1 MTAGQPSKSTVSSQ
15 KTTQTVLSPRA
26 LFMPFKKSY
35 ARPAARKQL
44 IQIQCLSFSIP
55 ILRAAQGLTAA
66 LSPASSALPFIKTS
80 GPAQPTQK
88 LGCNRA
94 CLPRPLASLHRLQR
108 PARIL
113 SQCKLCLGEGLKIV
127 HKMQS
132 PQHDYAPVNQTLNV
146 IQPPLCQPAREL
158 PETVRVFRLLCSES
172 VRNPA

>member
-1 MTAGQPSKSTVSSQ
+1 MHS
-15 KTTQTVLSPRA
+15 L
-26 LFMPFKKSY
+26 
-35 ARPAARKQL
+35 
-44 IQIQCLSFSIP
+44 CLSRNP
-55 ILRAAQGLTAA
+55 MQGLQ
-66 LSPASSALPFIKTS
+66 LVNSSYKYNVLASAYRSFAQHRGLPQHCRRLLPPCHSLKHQVRHSQHRSWDAI
-80 GPAQPTQK
+80 A
-88 LGCNRA
+88 A

-113 SQCKLCLGEGLKIV
+113 SQCTPCLGEGLKIV